1 MYTDLEF
8 RNLEEIYSEYL
19 NSQLDLTARV
29 DRYLEESKQA
39 PTSLEIND
47 DWDTVKLEMEKSC
60 VVFDHV
66 LSKKTKRLELEE
78 VQRYA
83 STLHARVCEAL
94 DYIMRWIMGN
104 PTCE

>member
-8 RNLEEIYSEYL
+8 RNLDEVYSEYL

-47 DWDTVKLEMEKSC
+47 DWDTVKLQMEKAC

-66 LSKKTKRLELEE
+66 LSKKTKSLEVEE
-78 VQRYA
+78 IQRYA
-83 STLHARVCEAL
+83 STLYARVCEAL
-94 DYIMRWIMGN
+94 DYIMRWIMGT